1 MDNEN
6 ERFPVIELS
15 AGLCRMARSALNWSQ
30 GDLAENSGV
39 TKRTIADFEREAR
52 TPFAGTLEKL
62 FAAFVAAGTLFL
74 ETPDAVY
81 CGLPTKPK
89 S

>member
-1 MDNEN
+1 
-6 ERFPVIELS
+6 
-15 AGLCRMARSALNWSQ
+15 MARSALNWSQ
-30 GDLAENSGV
+30 GDLAEKSGV

-52 TPFAGTLEKL
+52 VPFESTLHRLFEAFKAGG
-62 FAAFVAAGTLFL
+62 AMFL

-81 CGLPTKPK
+81 CGLRRTPDAPT